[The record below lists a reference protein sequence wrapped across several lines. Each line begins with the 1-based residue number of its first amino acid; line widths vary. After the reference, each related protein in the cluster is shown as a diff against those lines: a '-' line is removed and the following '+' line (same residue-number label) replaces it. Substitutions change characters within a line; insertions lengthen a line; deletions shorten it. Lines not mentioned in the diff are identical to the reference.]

1 MRGKSKARRSSLR
14 AACFALI
21 ASLVTA
27 HVAQAA
33 EASIVGDW
41 YEEAVYGGYRTI
53 SISHFRA
60 DGTFTV
66 EFRKCLVPGELDNT
80 DTGHFTYANGK
91 LRMIT
96 EARDGIWTMDIE
108 DYETSSNDGRAWV
121 YKSVSGPAVENYG
134 HIVFKDIRVTPSS
147 KVPSCDLSS

>member
-1 MRGKSKARRSSLR
+1 LR

-21 ASLVTA
+21 AGLLASQG
-27 HVAQAA
+27 AQAA

-41 YEEAVYGGYRTI
+41 FEEAVYGGYRTI

-80 DTGHFTYANGK
+80 DTGHWTYANGQ

-96 EARDGIWTMDIE
+96 EARDGFWTLDIE
-108 DYETSSNDGRAWV
+108 DYQTQSNDGTVWV
-121 YKSVSGPAVENYG
+121 YKSTAGPAVQTYG
-134 HIVFKDIRVTPSS
+134 HIVFKDVRVTPSS
-147 KVPSCDLSS
+147 KVPTCDLSS

>member
-1 MRGKSKARRSSLR
+1 MRAVYLIL
-14 AACFALI
+14 AAGLL
-21 ASLVTA
+21 ASHA
-27 HVAQAA
+27 AQAA
-33 EASIVGDW
+33 EQSIIGDW

-66 EFRKCLVPGELDNT
+66 EFRKCLQPGELDNT

-96 EARDGIWTMDIE
+96 EARDGIWTLDIE
-108 DYETSSNDGRAWV
+108 DYETASNDGRAWT
-121 YKSVSGPAVENYG
+121 YKSVSGPAVERYG

>member
-1 MRGKSKARRSSLR
+1 M
-14 AACFALI
+14 
-21 ASLVTA
+21 ASHA
-27 HVAQAA
+27 AQAA

-53 SISHFRA
+53 SISHFRN

-80 DTGHFTYANGK
+80 DTGHFAYANGK

-108 DYETSSNDGRAWV
+108 DYETSSNDGQAWV
-121 YKSVSGPAVENYG
+121 YKSVSGPAVANYG